1 MRVLRLRWKPFLQR
15 TDAWRTSCSLSGEE
29 TMSSVLDAILSLKSW
44 CLLDHAIHVCL
55 ADYVWFDVM
64 KEWLSGFTGETMSSM
79 FDAILSSKS
88 GCWLDHVIRVYLA
101 IYVIVLFMKEW
112 HSWFTFSLITSIYSV
127 QCACLGH
134 QCVLQGSQFLG
145 IVMATGITDCNHQ
158 RWIYRRVCYK
168 WNMGNHLPVYVYA

>member
-29 TMSSVLDAILSLKSW
+29 TMSSVLDAILSLMFTGSCNSCLFGRLCVIW
-44 CLLDHAIHVCL
+44 CYERMAFRVYWRNYVF
-55 ADYVWFDVM
+55 YVWCNTFFKVWM
-64 KEWLSGFTGETMSSM
+64 LTGSSNSCL
-79 FDAILSSKS
+79 FGNLCDSSVYERMTF
-88 GCWLDHVIRVYLA
+88 LVYFLTDHQ
-101 IYVIVLFMKEW
+101 
-112 HSWFTFSLITSIYSV
+112 TSIYSV
-127 QCACLGH
+127 QCACLCH